1 MFSFCIKC
9 LISIFLGYQINKCK
23 MERKLDKILTRR
35 NTASQWPSFK
45 IVFEWEDIILSQ
57 LSLSLKYDREW
68 HHVFYNRFEKNGLTG
83 IFHSLVFPKS
93 SLSLFFVMMAV
104 PKGACLLDKNTIPV
118 IIDFWLK
125 EEDLPAFYKAYKHCP
140 LVLLTNAEVYEFLKK
155 NNCPLKIEHWPLS
168 FPDQYKLDKT
178 ENYIKEYEFCIF
190 GRPNPFFIRMLDK
203 YCEKNPDFI
212 YIMNNGDINHRMYIT
227 NKGAFVAED
236 TGRQSYLE
244 MIRKTKITCYTT
256 PGLDE
261 AKVETSRF
269 NQVTPRL
276 FEMLCGG
283 CHVIGHYPDSADTQ
297 YYQLKNI
304 VPNVDNYERFE
315 SVLNDMRKTSVNI
328 DKIKEFMSKHYT
340 STRVSMLR
348 TILIKYGIF

>member
-1 MFSFCIKC
+1 MLDCNYSVSIEFY
-9 LISIFLGYQINKCK
+9 ISECE

-35 NTASQWPSFK
+35 KTASLCPSFK
-45 IVFEWEDIILSQ
+45 IVFEWEDIILSH
-57 LSLSLKYDREW
+57 LNLSLKYDRKW
-68 HHVFYNRFEKNGLTG
+68 HHIFFNRFEKNGLTG
-83 IFHSLVFPKS
+83 IFQSLVFPKS
-93 SLSLFFVMMAV
+93 SLSLFFVMTAV
-104 PKGACLLDKNTIPV
+104 PKGACLLNKNTIPV

-125 EEDLPAFYKAYKHCP
+125 EEDLTAFYDAYKHSP

-155 NNCPLKIEHWPLS
+155 NNCLLNIEHWPLS
-168 FPDQYKLDKT
+168 FPDQYKLDRT
-178 ENYIKEYEFCIF
+178 ENYVKEYEFCIF
-190 GRPNPFFIRMLDK
+190 GRPNPFFIRLLNE

-212 YIMNNGDINHRMYIT
+212 YIMNNGDISHRMYIT
-227 NKGAFVAED
+227 NKGVFVAED

-261 AKVETSRF
+261 AKVETSQF

-297 YYQLKNI
+297 YYQLKSI
-304 VPNVDNYERFE
+304 VPNVDNYEQFE
-315 SVLNDMRKTSVNI
+315 STLNNMRKTPADIS
-328 DKIKEFMSKHYT
+328 KIKDFMSKHYT
-340 STRVSMLR
+340 STRLLMLKS
-348 TILIKYGIF
+348 ILRKYRILWN